1 MTPPEVK
8 EGTRASRRDEI
19 EIGVEIDP
27 RIRERRDEVQREAN
41 EKRRRILVLV
51 AGGFVALGSLYLLVQ
66 SPMLDVD
73 HVTVSGNEHVT
84 ADQVRAAADVDRGSP
99 ILLLNTDAI
108 ATRVRAL
115 PWVEEVDVQ
124 RKWSGTL
131 SITVTEEEPVA
142 WVSAGNGVA
151 LLSNEGRVIANVDVP
166 PPGTT
171 EIRGVRKAPAIGKL
185 LSPPEA
191 AGAVRALP
199 SQLANQV
206 VAIDVSGS
214 GVTLDLARGGEVR
227 LGDLNDLD
235 AKAAAAI
242 AVLERWGDAPLSYID
257 VSVPANPTAR

>member
-1 MTPPEVK
+1 MTPPDVR
-8 EGTRASRRDEI
+8 EGTRAEVGDDI

-27 RIRERRDEVQREAN
+27 RIRERREEVQREAS

-51 AGGFVALGSLYLLVQ
+51 AGGFVALGLLYLLVQ

-73 HVTVSGNEHVT
+73 HVTVAGNKHVT
-84 ADQVRAAADVDRGSP
+84 ADQVRKAAAVDLGAP
-99 ILLLNTDAI
+99 ILFLDTDAI
-108 ATRVRAL
+108 AKRVQAL

-131 SITVTEEEPVA
+131 SIAVVEEEPVA
-142 WVSAGNGVA
+142 WVNAGNGVA

-166 PPGTT
+166 PSGTT
-171 EIRGVRKAPAIGKL
+171 EIKGVRKAPAIGKL

-206 VAIDVSGS
+206 SAIDVSGS
-214 GVTLDLARGGEVR
+214 GVALDLARGAEVR

-242 AVLERWGDAPLSYID
+242 AVLERWGDAPLAYID

>member
-1 MTPPEVK
+1 MTPPDVK
-8 EGTRASRRDEI
+8 DGTRAPTRDEI
-19 EIGVEIDP
+19 EVGVDIDP
-27 RIRERRDEVQREAN
+27 RFQERREEVQREAS

-51 AGGFVALGSLYLLVQ
+51 AGGFVALGLLYLLVQ

-73 HVTVSGNEHVT
+73 HVNVDGNHHVT
-84 ADQVRAAADVDRGSP
+84 ADQVREAAGIDLGSP
-99 ILLLNTDAI
+99 ILLLDTDAI
-108 ATRVRAL
+108 AKRVRAL

-131 SITVTEEEPVA
+131 SISVVEEEPVA

-151 LLSNEGRVIANVDVP
+151 LLSSEGRVIADVDVAP
-166 PPGTT
+166 ADTT
-171 EIRGVRKAPAIGKL
+171 EIKGVRKAPAIGKL

-206 VAIDVSGS
+206 TAIDVGGT
-214 GVTLDLARGGEVR
+214 GVALELARGAEVR
-227 LGDLNDLD
+227 LGNLNDLD

-242 AVLERWGDAPLSYID
+242 AVLERWGDAPLTYID
-257 VSVPANPTAR
+257 VSVPQNPTAR